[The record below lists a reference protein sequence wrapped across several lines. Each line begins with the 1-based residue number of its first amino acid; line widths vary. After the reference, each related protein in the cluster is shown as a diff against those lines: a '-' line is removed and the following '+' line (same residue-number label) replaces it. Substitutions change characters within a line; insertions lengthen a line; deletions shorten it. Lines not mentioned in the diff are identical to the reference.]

1 MANKRSSHKR
11 RSHPKSKTMKQ
22 RGGDLGGNPPS
33 AWGYMLGT
41 VGNGPQQF
49 YDTFIKSTTQSN
61 VIVPL
66 GGASS
71 SQPNLTGSNLTGS
84 NLTGSNL
91 TGSNLTGG
99 KRRRLK
105 NKSKRGGNLGAV
117 LAQAA
122 VPGTLFLLNQSAK
135 RRRHRR

>member
-71 SQPNLTGSNLTGS
+71 SQPNLTGSNLTG
-84 NLTGSNL
+84 
-91 TGSNLTGG
+91 G

>member
-49 YDTFIKSTTQSN
+49 YNTFIRSTTQSN
-61 VIVPL
+61 DILPL

-71 SQPNLTGSNLTGS
+71 SQPSIGTIPQAGA
-84 NLTGSNL
+84 
-91 TGSNLTGG
+91 NLTGG
-99 KRRRLK
+99 KRRRHK

>member
-11 RSHPKSKTMKQ
+11 RSHSKSKTMKQ
-22 RGGDLGGNPPS
+22 HGGDLGGNPPS

-49 YDTFIKSTTQSN
+49 YNTFIRSTTQSN
-61 VIVPL
+61 DILPL

-71 SQPNLTGSNLTGS
+71 SSQPSIGA
-84 NLTGSNL
+84 
-91 TGSNLTGG
+91 NLTGG
-99 KRRRLK
+99 KIRRQ
-105 NKSKRGGNLGAV
+105 SKRGGNLGAV
-117 LAQAA
+117 LAQSA

-135 RRRHRR
+135 SRKRSKHNRRHRR

>member
-11 RSHPKSKTMKQ
+11 RSHSKSKTMKQ

-33 AWGYMLGT
+33 AWGWGLGT
-41 VGNGPQQF
+41 FGTGPQQF

-66 GGASS
+66 AGASS
-71 SQPNLTGSNLTGS
+71 SQLNLTRAIPQAGG
-84 NLTGSNL
+84 
-91 TGSNLTGG
+91 NLTGG
-99 KRRRLK
+99 KRRRHK

-135 RRRHRR
+135 RRRHHR

>member
-49 YDTFIKSTTQSN
+49 YNTFIRSTTQSN
-61 VIVPL
+61 DILPL

-71 SQPNLTGSNLTGS
+71 SSQQNLTGANLTGA
-84 NLTGSNL
+84 
-91 TGSNLTGG
+91 NLTGG
-99 KRRRLK
+99 KRRRHK

>member
-84 NLTGSNL
+84 NLTG
-91 TGSNLTGG
+91 G